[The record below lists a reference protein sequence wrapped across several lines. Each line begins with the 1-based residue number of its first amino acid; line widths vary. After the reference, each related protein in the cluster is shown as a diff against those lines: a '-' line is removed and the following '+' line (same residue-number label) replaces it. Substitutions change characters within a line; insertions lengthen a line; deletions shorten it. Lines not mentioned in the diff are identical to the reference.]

1 MDTDDDLGAQTSRR
15 VHDHLGTGDSLLELQ
30 ESVFAGQ
37 LRPDDAVYSGSMQE
51 SDFLGKRPQVNSS
64 VVTVRRGDDRE
75 NPAELAVAGTPSSRN
90 GESAE

>member
-15 VHDHLGTGDSLLELQ
+15 FHDRLGTGDSLLELQ
-30 ESVFAGQ
+30 QSVFAGQ
-37 LRPDDAVYSGSMQE
+37 LRPDDAVYASSMQE
-51 SDFLGKRPQVNSS
+51 ANLLGERLQVNGS